1 MPPAPLII
9 AKTSDREASVTC
21 KPRSRCTTF
30 AVATFRFGGV
40 GPPKRGPTT
49 VRSAATQREAPD
61 RPSSLDRFSR
71 NTKRD
76 LDILDLAVV
85 AFARRCDRVDSKAA
99 FGFHEHDPI
108 LAFCRRARHNPPAH
122 QPAPFR
128 AGAGTGR
135 RSLHR
140 RECRDG
146 THRPGATGSPRS
158 EWVGVLRMRRPD

>member
-108 LAFCRRARHNPPAH
+108 LAFCRRARDITLPPISQHHFGLALE
-122 QPAPFR
+122 PVAEAST
-128 AGAGTGR
+128 AGSVETEHVALAQRVVRVTSG
-135 RSLHR
+135 
-140 RECRDG
+140 
-146 THRPGATGSPRS
+146 
-158 EWVGVLRMRRPD
+158 